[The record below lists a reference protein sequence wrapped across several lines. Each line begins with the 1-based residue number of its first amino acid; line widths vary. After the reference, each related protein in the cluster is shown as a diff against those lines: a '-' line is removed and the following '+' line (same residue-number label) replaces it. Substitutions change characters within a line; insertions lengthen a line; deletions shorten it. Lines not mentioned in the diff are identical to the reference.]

1 MTDGRLSGIQS
12 RLPAGLRDRLER
24 LRWWYALRFG
34 GAPRCAECGDE
45 AAWIAE
51 AEDEPR
57 CFKHIPEAG
66 TDAIRDV
73 QPEDCFTDW
82 DETATDA

>member
-1 MTDGRLSGIQS
+1 MTVDRLSRVRS
-12 RLPAGLRDRLER
+12 RIEASVRDRLER

-45 AAWIAE
+45 AAWIAVT
-51 AEDEPR
+51 EDEPR
-57 CFKHIPEAG
+57 CFKHIPAEG

-73 QPEDCFTDW
+73 RPEDCFTEW
-82 DETATDA
+82 DETTDDA